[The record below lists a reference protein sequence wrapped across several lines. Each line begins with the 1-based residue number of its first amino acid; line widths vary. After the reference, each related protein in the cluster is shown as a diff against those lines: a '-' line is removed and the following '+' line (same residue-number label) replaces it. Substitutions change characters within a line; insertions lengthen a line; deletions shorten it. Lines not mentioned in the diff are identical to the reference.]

1 MYLHQGEIFKVVNL
15 CWSKTLLIPNT
26 GFLTLKEH
34 ETGIKLADE
43 NGHFAVAE
51 AASLGIHVC
60 SECCVIYCK
69 IIASCNCEV
78 K

>member
-15 CWSKTLLIPNT
+15 CWSKSLPNT
-26 GFLTLKEH
+26 GFLTTKEH

-51 AASLGIHVC
+51 AASLGIYVC
-60 SECCVIYCK
+60 SECYVVYGK
-69 IIASCNCEV
+69 IIAKCQCEV

>member
-15 CWSKTLLIPNT
+15 CSALPFCPNT
-26 GFLTLKEH
+26 GFLTLEKH
-34 ETGIKLADE
+34 ATGIKLADK

-51 AASLGIHVC
+51 AASLGIHIC
-60 SECCVIYCK
+60 SECYVIYGK
-69 IIASCNCEV
+69 IIAQCECEV

>member
-1 MYLHQGEIFKVVNL
+1 MYLHQGELFKVINL
-15 CWSKTLLIPNT
+15 CSGLAYPNT
-26 GFLTLKEH
+26 GFLTLKKH
-34 ETGIKLADE
+34 TTGIKLADG

-51 AASLGIHVC
+51 ATSLGVHVC
-60 SECCVIYCK
+60 SECCVIYGK

>member
-15 CWSKTLLIPNT
+15 CWLKTLPIPNT
-26 GFLTLKEH
+26 GFLTTGEH
-34 ETGIKLADE
+34 KTGIKLVDE

-51 AASLGIHVC
+51 AASLGIYVC
-60 SECCVIYCK
+60 PECYVIYGK
-69 IIASCNCEV
+69 IIAQCECEV

>member
-15 CWSKTLLIPNT
+15 CWSKSLIPNT

-34 ETGIKLADE
+34 EIGIKLADE

-60 SECCVIYCK
+60 SECYVVYGK
-69 IIASCNCEV
+69 IIAQCNCEV

>member
-1 MYLHQGEIFKVVNL
+1 MYLHKGELFKVVNL
-15 CWSKTLLIPNT
+15 CSRLPYPNT
-26 GFLTLKEH
+26 GFLTTKEH

-51 AASLGIHVC
+51 AASLGVHVC
-60 SECCVIYCK
+60 SECYVVYGK
-69 IIASCNCEV
+69 TIASCNCEV

>member
-15 CWSKTLLIPNT
+15 CSSSLFPNT

-34 ETGIKLADE
+34 ATGIKLADE

-51 AASLGIHVC
+51 AASLGIHICPV
-60 SECCVIYCK
+60 CCVIYGK
-69 IIASCNCEV
+69 VIAQCNCEV

>member
-1 MYLHQGEIFKVVNL
+1 MYLRQGEIFKVVNVCSAL
-15 CWSKTLLIPNT
+15 PYPNT

-34 ETGIKLADE
+34 ATGIKLADE

-51 AASLGIHVC
+51 AASLGIHICPV
-60 SECCVIYCK
+60 CCVIYGKVIAQCK
-69 IIASCNCEV
+69 CEV

>member
-15 CWSKTLLIPNT
+15 CWSKTLPIPNT

-34 ETGIKLADE
+34 ETGIKLADK

-51 AASLGIHVC
+51 AASLGIHICPDCYV
-60 SECCVIYCK
+60 VYGK
-69 IIASCNCEV
+69 IIAQCNCEV

>member
-1 MYLHQGEIFKVVNL
+1 MYLHQGEVFKVVNL
-15 CWSKTLLIPNT
+15 CSSSLFPNT

-43 NGHFAVAE
+43 TGHFAVAE

-60 SECCVIYCK
+60 SECYVIYGK
-69 IIASCNCEV
+69 IIAQCKCEV